1 MSAVGVS
8 IRRVDGMEKVA
19 GQALY
24 AGDFSLPGMAHA
36 KVLRSPVPHARIRRI
51 DASKATGLTGVFAVL
66 TRDNLRVASNSFGV
80 YVKDQQILATD
91 KVRYAGDMIAAVAA
105 VDESVAEEAVK
116 LIDVDYEELPA
127 VYTVEEALSKG
138 APLVHEKLEGRKDP
152 NYGRGGTHIVHD
164 QSNICFHFR
173 HHRGDVEAGFRES
186 DKVFEDSF
194 AFPSAQHYPMEPHV
208 GVAQFDSDTLTVWSA
223 TQSPFPV
230 RQELARIF
238 GIPFSAV
245 RVIVPYVG
253 GGYGGKS
260 GVRTEGIVACLSR
273 MAGRPVRLA
282 FKAEETFK
290 TICQPRATMKPA
302 SGKTGPL

>member
-1 MSAVGVS
+1 MAAVGVS

-36 KVLRSPVPHARIRRI
+36 KVLRSPLPHARIRRI
-51 DASKATGLTGVFAVL
+51 DVSKATALAGVFAVL

-91 KVRYAGDMIAAVAA
+91 KVRYVGDMIAAVAA

-152 NYGRGGTHIVHD
+152 HYGRGGAPPLPHPNKIFFYLFPHPRDV
-164 QSNICFHFR
+164 QGGVLASPQHF
-173 HHRGDVEAGFRES
+173 
-186 DKVFEDSF
+186 
-194 AFPSAQHYPMEPHV
+194 
-208 GVAQFDSDTLTVWSA
+208 
-223 TQSPFPV
+223 
-230 RQELARIF
+230 
-238 GIPFSAV
+238 
-245 RVIVPYVG
+245 
-253 GGYGGKS
+253 
-260 GVRTEGIVACLSR
+260 
-273 MAGRPVRLA
+273 
-282 FKAEETFK
+282 
-290 TICQPRATMKPA
+290 
-302 SGKTGPL
+302 